1 MSTKEE
7 FAQIFPKRNICVCK
21 YDAIQLFDVLTLA
34 IWKQEDKKTYHIEG
48 GNEMLERQS
57 AEPVT

>member
-21 YDAIQLFDVLTLA
+21 YDDIQLFDVLTLA
-34 IWKQEDKKTYHIEG
+34 IWKQKDKKLI
-48 GNEMLERQS
+48 
-57 AEPVT
+57 